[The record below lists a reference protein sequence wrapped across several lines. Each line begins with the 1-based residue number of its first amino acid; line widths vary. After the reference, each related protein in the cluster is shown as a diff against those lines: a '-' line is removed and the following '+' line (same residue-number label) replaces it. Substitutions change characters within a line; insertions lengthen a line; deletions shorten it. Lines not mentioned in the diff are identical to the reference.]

1 MNIADKAKEIIH
13 GDREK
18 TYGELGKNLNVIAGM
33 WSAYLRADISAADV
47 CNMMALL
54 KIARLRN
61 TPGHEDSM
69 VDLIGYTLLQDRILN
84 ESDKQS
90 IT

>member
-18 TYGELGKNLNVIAGM
+18 TYGEPGKNLNVIAGM
-33 WSAYLRADISAADV
+33 WSAYLCADISAADV